1 MIAWTV
7 RKVNPDV
14 RLKRK
19 RNYIITISKSNPFK
33 TISAAAEIAQP
44 GDVITVPKGNK
55 ATAFYR
61 VSTESIP

>member
-1 MIAWTV
+1 M
-7 RKVNPDV
+7 
-14 RLKRK
+14 
-19 RNYIITISKSNPFK
+19 ITISKSNPFK